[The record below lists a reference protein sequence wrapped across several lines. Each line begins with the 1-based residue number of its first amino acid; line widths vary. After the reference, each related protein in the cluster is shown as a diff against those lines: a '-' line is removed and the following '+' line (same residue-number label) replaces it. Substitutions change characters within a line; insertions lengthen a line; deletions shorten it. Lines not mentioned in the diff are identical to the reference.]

1 VVVMPADVDALVTV
15 VVVAVA
21 AAAADDDGATEKLKP
36 LVEAAGNNDPD
47 VAEAEVADGAVDA
60 PVAETEA
67 IVGVE
72 ADEDEPK
79 EKPDVVADELPAAVV
94 LENSEGAGEA
104 CEVAK
109 ERLVA
114 GEDTEVVGVADVLL
128 AKAKAGAVEAEENK
142 EAAVFPVAELAVDGV
157 KPKDGADTVA
167 GEAEKPKDGVVVAA
181 GAGEE
186 AVVVL
191 KSGAEVVDP
200 NSDEPVAP
208 PNPKA
213 GDDAAVEAVL
223 DAAAPE
229 LNEKPNDGAE
239 AAAVVVVEPDAD
251 EPKLKPVEAP
261 EKRLGV
267 DAAEEAAPNR
277 LGVVAAAEVAP
288 NKFGVVAAAEVAP
301 NRPGVVAAEVVA
313 PNRPGVVVTEPAAD
327 APKRPGLLAGAEAAP
342 KRPGLLAAE
351 VAAPN
356 KLGVVPAGDAA
367 AVCPKRDGAGAA
379 DEAAAVDCPNE
390 NPVDPKPKGEEA
402 AVEAGAAADEAPNR
416 EEPKVGAE
424 EAAAEDE
431 EKSEEPKAG
440 AGEEAAGGWEK
451 EKADGVEE
459 KEKGEEAV
467 EPAAAELPKPK
478 EVAMAGGGG
487 DLGESILFE
496 CSLLHG
502 IKRSAHGSSPLS
514 RTDKPSRTC

>member
-1 VVVMPADVDALVTV
+1 MPADVDALVTV

-21 AAAADDDGATEKLKP
+21 AAADDDDGATEKLKP

-60 PVAETEA
+60 PVAEIEA

-72 ADEDEPK
+72 AAEDEPK
-79 EKPDVVADELPAAVV
+79 EKPDVAVDELPAALV

-114 GEDTEVVGVADVLL
+114 GEDTGVVGVADVLL
-128 AKAKAGAVEAEENK
+128 AKAKVGAEEAEENK
-142 EAAVFPVAELAVDGV
+142 EAAVFPVVELAVDGV
-157 KPKDGADTVA
+157 KPKDGADAVA

-186 AVVVL
+186 VLLLL

-213 GDDAAVEAVL
+213 CDEAVVEAVL

-239 AAAVVVVEPDAD
+239 AAAVVLVEPDAD

-288 NKFGVVAAAEVAP
+288 NKLGVVAAAEVAP

-313 PNRPGVVVTEPAAD
+313 PNRPGVVVAEPAAD
-327 APKRPGLLAGAEAAP
+327 APKRPELLAGAEAAP
-342 KRPGLLAAE
+342 
-351 VAAPN
+351 N
-356 KLGVVPAGDAA
+356 MLGIVPAGDAA
-367 AVCPKRDGAGAA
+367 AVAPKRDGAGAA

-390 NPVDPKPKGEEA
+390 NPVDPKPKGEDA

-431 EKSEEPKAG
+431 EKRDEPKEG
-440 AGEEAAGGWEK
+440 AGEEAAAGWEK

-467 EPAAAELPKPK
+467 EPAAAEPPKPK
-478 EVAMAGGGG
+478 EVAMAGAAV
-487 DLGESILFE
+487 IWARF
-496 CSLLHG
+496 
-502 IKRSAHGSSPLS
+502 
-514 RTDKPSRTC
+514 

>member
-1 VVVMPADVDALVTV
+1 MPADVDALVTV

-21 AAAADDDGATEKLKP
+21 AAADDDDGATEKLKP

-60 PVAETEA
+60 PVAEIEA

-72 ADEDEPK
+72 AAEDEPK
-79 EKPDVVADELPAAVV
+79 EKPDVAVDELPAALV

-114 GEDTEVVGVADVLL
+114 GEDTGVVGVADVLL
-128 AKAKAGAVEAEENK
+128 AKAKVGAEEAEENK
-142 EAAVFPVAELAVDGV
+142 EAAVFPVVELAVDGV
-157 KPKDGADTVA
+157 KPKDGADAVA

-186 AVVVL
+186 VLLLL

-213 GDDAAVEAVL
+213 CDEAVVEAVL

-239 AAAVVVVEPDAD
+239 AAAVVLVEPDAD

-288 NKFGVVAAAEVAP
+288 NMLGVVAAAEVAP
-301 NRPGVVAAEVVA
+301 NRPGVAAAEVVA
-313 PNRPGVVVTEPAAD
+313 PNRPGVDVAEPAAD

-356 KLGVVPAGDAA
+356 MLGVVPAGDAA
-367 AVCPKRDGAGAA
+367 AVAPKRDGAGAA
-379 DEAAAVDCPNE
+379 NEAAAVDCPNE
-390 NPVDPKPKGEEA
+390 NPVDPKPKGEED

-431 EKSEEPKAG
+431 KRDEPKAG
-440 AGEEAAGGWEK
+440 AGEEAAAGWEK

-467 EPAAAELPKPK
+467 EPAAAEPPKPK
-478 EVAMAGGGG
+478 EVAMAGAAV
-487 DLGESILFE
+487 IWARF
-496 CSLLHG
+496 
-502 IKRSAHGSSPLS
+502 
-514 RTDKPSRTC
+514 